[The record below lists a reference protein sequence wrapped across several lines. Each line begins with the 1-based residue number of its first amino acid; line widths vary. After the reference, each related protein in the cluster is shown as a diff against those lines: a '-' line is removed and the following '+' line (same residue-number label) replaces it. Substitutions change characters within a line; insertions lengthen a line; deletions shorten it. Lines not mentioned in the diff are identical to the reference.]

1 MAEDI
6 TVKAGLDAS
15 WLDKKC
21 NALDTEH
28 ELLTADVNRMCDST
42 RGSKFVAL
50 LLPDN
55 TSSRI
60 EEWSQRMWTL
70 PEGLLAPGDIHLC
83 TWLGKDD
90 YLVKTRSKV
99 EITSRYW
106 KDESDESDEASE
118 RILAEHY
125 AGTLTLS
132 RLELMSIG
140 ITALSHRVSSQDFT
154 GR

>member
-6 TVKAGLDAS
+6 TVKAGLDAY

-21 NALDTEH
+21 TAPKTEH
-28 ELLTADVNRMCDST
+28 DLLTADVIRMCDVI

-50 LLPDN
+50 LLLDN

-83 TWLGKDD
+83 TWLGKDN

-106 KDESDESDEASE
+106 KDESDEASE

-132 RLELMSIG
+132 RLELMSIA